1 MKARQNNA
9 VIKQVTQVHL
19 LKEDFALLLSVDIDY
34 QCHNKTLAE
43 LYGTVC
49 DGKHVQLTSFLS

>member
-1 MKARQNNA
+1 MPLLNRSPRC
-9 VIKQVTQVHL
+9 TCLL

-34 QCHNKTLAE
+34 QCHNKALAE
-43 LYGTVC
+43 PYGTVR